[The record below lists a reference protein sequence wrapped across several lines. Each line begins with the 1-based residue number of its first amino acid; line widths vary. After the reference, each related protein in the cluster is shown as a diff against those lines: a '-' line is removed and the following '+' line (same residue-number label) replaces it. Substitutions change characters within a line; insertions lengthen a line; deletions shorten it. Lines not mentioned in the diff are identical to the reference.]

1 LSNLVALL
9 HEAWESLLA
18 DYAQGKTL
26 IKNERN
32 LECAFS
38 DICMRLMEAKGMPLM
53 IENQELHMGR
63 KVDVR
68 LGHVTDP
75 LLIQLKF
82 YHDKADW
89 KESSSMQNAV
99 ESDLKYAKGHDNIYV
114 GIVDAIPSSSRMPL
128 PFRLHWRTI
137 EINADTFNRFY
148 AKINPTTS
156 PRRERIQ
163 NALLAN
169 GSEL

>member
-1 LSNLVALL
+1 MSNFVALL

-18 DYAQGKTL
+18 DYGHGKTF

-38 DICMRLMEAKGMPLM
+38 DICMRLMAAKGIPVM
-53 IENQELHMGR
+53 IANQELHMGK
-63 KVDVR
+63 KVDAR
-68 LGHVTDP
+68 IGPVTDP

-82 YHDKADW
+82 YHDTADW
-89 KESSSMQNAV
+89 KESLSMKNTV

-114 GIVDAIPSSSRMPL
+114 GIVDVTPSSSRPPL
-128 PFRLHWRTI
+128 PFRLKWKTL
-137 EINADTFNRFY
+137 EIDVDVFDRYY
-148 AKINPTTS
+148 ANINPPTS

-163 NALLAN
+163 NTLLMN
-169 GSEL
+169 GLEL